1 MMFCWPARINSG
13 SARFIAWIA
22 ASRSP
27 FAIASSTIRTEPR
40 IMVRRDLLTAVRR
53 AILRVAFLAEVVLAM
68 VSTYPSAVFHR
79 ERPAGGAGHSIA
91 RVSLNV
97 FPVVPENT
105 TLGANRFA
113 RSPFQRTAAA
123 GLSRR
128 HWRSY

>member
-1 MMFCWPARINSG
+1 
-13 SARFIAWIA
+13 
-22 ASRSP
+22 
-27 FAIASSTIRTEPR
+27 
-40 IMVRRDLLTAVRR
+40 
-53 AILRVAFLAEVVLAM
+53 M

-113 RSPFQRTAAA
+113 RRLSKEQRRQDCPAAIGGLIEIMFSSVNAFSGGGYGQKGLFEAFKTLPRLNFQRSRAKGATGEPVGRKSRVTA
-123 GLSRR
+123 
-128 HWRSY
+128 

>member
-1 MMFCWPARINSG
+1 
-13 SARFIAWIA
+13 
-22 ASRSP
+22 
-27 FAIASSTIRTEPR
+27 
-40 IMVRRDLLTAVRR
+40 
-53 AILRVAFLAEVVLAM
+53 M

-113 RSPFQRTAAA
+113 RCLSKEQRRQDCPAAIGGLIETMFSSVNAFSGGGAAKGPFR
-123 GLSRR
+123 GLQDVAEVEFLESE
-128 HWRSY
+128 S